1 LNGAIV
7 TMPSMRPSTPDEV
20 MTSDR
25 LETKY
30 LISPERIGTLARA
43 LVPRLPAHRY
53 LGPGASLLQDAHHF
67 ATTVYFDTPSQV
79 LWQAAC
85 ADIDHNVKV
94 RAREYYDLDPNLAR
108 RASPPVVPFDEKIW
122 LELKRRITSQT
133 LKHRF
138 QIGKIDVPTFLQ
150 GGRVPAGEASDA
162 LDTEQEHI
170 LNYCR
175 AVSEPLSA
183 SCLVNYR
190 RLSFQDPDAM
200 LRVTIDLDVTFYSP
214 PADLWTRTC
223 ALLPS
228 TLGAPRG
235 HEPRAV
241 VEVKRRMALP
251 AWLEAAIDDA
261 HGEPTS
267 FSKFLHAGEAVAS
280 AG

>member
-1 LNGAIV
+1 
-7 TMPSMRPSTPDEV
+7 

-30 LISPERIGTLARA
+30 LISPERIGRLARA
-43 LVPRLPAHRY
+43 LVPRLPAHSY
-53 LGPGASLLQDAHHF
+53 SGPGASLVHDAHHF

-85 ADIDHNVKV
+85 ADVDHNVKV
-94 RAREYYDLDPNLAR
+94 RAREYYDLEPNLAHV
-108 RASPPVVPFDEKIW
+108 ASLPATVVPFDAKIW

-138 QIGKIDVPTFLQ
+138 QIDKADVPTFLQ
-150 GGRVPAGEASDA
+150 GGRVTAGEASAA
-162 LDTEQEHI
+162 LDTEQEDI

-200 LRVTIDLDVTFYSP
+200 LRVTIDLDVTFYAA
-214 PADLWTRTC
+214 PADLWTRTR

-228 TLGAPRG
+228 TLGTPCGR
-235 HEPRAV
+235 EPRAV

-267 FSKFLHAGEAVAS
+267 FSKFIHAGEAVAS

>member
-1 LNGAIV
+1 
-7 TMPSMRPSTPDEV
+7 

-30 LISPERIGTLARA
+30 LISPERIGRLARA
-43 LVPRLPAHRY
+43 LVPRLAPHIYR
-53 LGPGASLLQDAHHF
+53 GPGAGLVHDAHHF

-79 LWQAAC
+79 LWHAAC

-94 RAREYYDLDPNLAR
+94 RAREYYDLDPNLAHV
-108 RASPPVVPFDEKIW
+108 ASTTATAVPFDSKIW

-138 QIGKIDVPTFLQ
+138 QIDKADVPTFLR
-150 GGRVPAGEASDA
+150 GGRIRAGEASEV

-190 RLSFQDPDAM
+190 RLSFQDPDAK
-200 LRVTIDLDVTFYSP
+200 LRVTIDLDVTFYAA
-214 PADLWTRTC
+214 PADLWARTC

-228 TLGAPRG
+228 TLGVPRG
-235 HEPRAV
+235 RESRAV
-241 VEVKRRMALP
+241 VEVKRRTALP
-251 AWLEAAIDDA
+251 VWLETAIADA
-261 HGEPTS
+261 RGEPTS
-267 FSKFLHAGEAVAS
+267 FSKFIHAGEAVAN

>member
-1 LNGAIV
+1 
-7 TMPSMRPSTPDEV
+7 

-30 LISPERIGTLARA
+30 LISPERIGPLARA
-43 LVPRLPAHRY
+43 LVPRLPAHSY
-53 LGPGASLLQDAHHF
+53 NGPGASLLHDAHHF
-67 ATTVYFDTPSQV
+67 ATTIYFDTPSQV

-94 RAREYYDLDPNLAR
+94 RAREYYDLQTNFAHLSS
-108 RASPPVVPFDEKIW
+108 SPAPIVPFDAKIW

-138 QIGKIDVPTFLQ
+138 RIDKRDVPAFLR

-162 LDTEQEHI
+162 LGTEQEHV

-200 LRVTIDLDVTFYSP
+200 LRVTIDLDVMFYAAPS
-214 PADLWTRTC
+214 DLWTRTC

-228 TLGAPRG
+228 TLGKPCGR
-235 HEPRAV
+235 ESRAV
-241 VEVKRRMALP
+241 VEVKRRIALP
-251 AWLEAAIDDA
+251 EWLEAAIDDA
-261 HGEPTS
+261 RGEPTS
-267 FSKFLHAGEAVAS
+267 FSKFIHAGEAVAS
-280 AG
+280 TG

>member
-1 LNGAIV
+1 
-7 TMPSMRPSTPDEV
+7 MRPSTPDQV

-30 LISPERIGTLARA
+30 LIAPERIGRLARA

-53 LGPGASLLQDAHHF
+53 SGPGASLVHDAHHF

-94 RAREYYDLDPNLAR
+94 RAREYYDLEPNLAHV
-108 RASPPVVPFDEKIW
+108 ASLPATVVPFDAKIW

-138 QIGKIDVPTFLQ
+138 QIDKTDVPTFLR
-150 GGRVPAGEASDA
+150 GGRVPAGEASDS

-200 LRVTIDLDVTFYSP
+200 LRVTIDLDVTFYAP

-235 HEPRAV
+235 SEPRAV

-251 AWLEAAIDDA
+251 AWLEVAIDDA
-261 HGEPTS
+261 RGEPTS